1 MFSILLTTSTHCSAS
16 RARCDGDLAAYLANG
31 HANGHG
37 TASGPM
43 GEAVDRS
50 FSQMTADDIKSVVAY
65 VRSVVAIASP
75 HLPARPAPP
84 APVSHRDGGG
94 GKDDARGKLAFKGG
108 CVSCHGGTGESP
120 LLPLATPTGAAA
132 VNDPSGANVLQI
144 VLSGTTRLTP
154 DGALS
159 MPAFGNGYSDDEIA
173 ATLPRV
179 SGPKARA
186 SPQRRI
192 ETARASLAIGDRNRF
207 TSFNHYLK
215 RQWTIVPER

>member
-1 MFSILLTTSTHCSAS
+1 MFSVLFTTSTHCSACRARVNRFIGVAS
-16 RARCDGDLAAYLANG
+16 RARCDGDLAACLANG
-31 HANGHG
+31 PANGHG
-37 TASGPM
+37 AASGPM
-43 GEAVDRS
+43 AEAVDRS
-50 FSQMTADDIKSVVAY
+50 FSQMTADDIKSVAAY

-75 HLPARPAPP
+75 DLPATPAPP

-94 GKDDARGKLAFKGG
+94 GKD
-108 CVSCHGGTGESP
+108 
-120 LLPLATPTGAAA
+120 TPTSAAA
-132 VNDPSGANVLQI
+132 INDPSGANVLQV

-186 SPQRRI
+186 SPQTYRNC
-192 ETARASLAIGDRNRF
+192 ASKPRNR
-207 TSFNHYLK
+207 
-215 RQWTIVPER
+215 